1 MTRRSPSAPHR
12 ALDRNVFLLVVVA
25 LTIAFCWVIL
35 PFYGAVLWGSALAL
49 LFEPLYVRFLRRM
62 KGRRN
67 LAALATLAIILV
79 VVILPLALVG
89 ISLVKEVTGLYQRVK
104 TGQVNFGAYFA
115 QIVAAMPTWASS
127 ALERLGLDDLSLLQ
141 AKLTTAITARGQALA
156 GRAVDIGG
164 NVLDLVIEF
173 AIAMYL
179 LFFLLRD
186 GVELTRDIRA
196 AIPLAPAAKER
207 VLERFTTVIRA
218 TVKGN
223 VLVAAAQ
230 GALGGLAFWFLG
242 VHAPMLWA
250 VVMAFLSLLPAVGA
264 ALIWV
269 PVVLYLLAVGQVWQG
284 IGLALVRR
292 VRHRPDRQRA
302 AADPGRPGHAAAR
315 LRRADLDRRRH
326 RPDRHQ
332 RLRRRPADRCHV
344 RRGLAAA
351 RRGSRRGERRYRLG
365 ARMHTAL
372 LVGSFLLRARC
383 VVRQPPR
390 ASALAGDPDAE

>member
-1 MTRRSPSAPHR
+1 MNRRSPSAPQR

-35 PFYGAVLWGSALAL
+35 PYYGAVLWGSALAL
-49 LFEPLYVRFLRRM
+49 LFEPLYVRLLGRM

-67 LAALATLAIILV
+67 LAAAATLAIILV
-79 VVILPLALVG
+79 AVILPLALVG
-89 ISLVKEVTGLYQRVK
+89 ISLVKEVTGLYQRVR

-115 QIVAAMPTWASS
+115 QIVAAMPAWAST

-141 AKLTTAITARGQALA
+141 AKVTAAITARGEELA

-164 NVLDLVIEF
+164 NMLDLVIEF

-186 GVELTRDIRA
+186 GVGLTRDIRA

-230 GALGGLAFWFLG
+230 GALGGVAFWFLG
-242 VHAPMLWA
+242 IHAAMLWA
-250 VVMAFLSLLPAVGA
+250 VIMAFLSLLPAVGA
-264 ALIWV
+264 ALIWA
-269 PVVLYLLAVGQVWQG
+269 PVAIYLFAVGQIGQGIALTLFGLFVIGLIDNVMRPILVGQDTQLPDYVVLNSTVGGIAVVGINGFVVGPLIAAMFVAVWQL
-284 IGLALVRR
+284 LAAE
-292 VRHRPDRQRA
+292 RA
-302 AADPGRPGHAAAR
+302 EATADPA
-315 LRRADLDRRRH
+315 
-326 RPDRHQ
+326 
-332 RLRRRPADRCHV
+332 
-344 RRGLAAA
+344 
-351 RRGSRRGERRYRLG
+351 
-365 ARMHTAL
+365 
-372 LVGSFLLRARC
+372 
-383 VVRQPPR
+383 
-390 ASALAGDPDAE
+390 